1 MHVRP
6 ACTDN
11 SIDSKAS
18 PSIKMQFLRRKEGH
32 TVMMWRRDVYMV
44 LSNMFGPSDAGKR
57 FHLAATDRQTAD
69 ETAASLAGQNAE

>member
-1 MHVRP
+1 
-6 ACTDN
+6 
-11 SIDSKAS
+11 
-18 PSIKMQFLRRKEGH
+18 
-32 TVMMWRRDVYMV
+32 MV